1 MGEKESETEL
11 RGWEKGRQTDGW
23 IGERERERDWGR
35 AGGSRMVR
43 GEGRA
48 TSEQSARKIEKE
60 EITARRSVEDDT
72 KNDMEDDG

>member
-23 IGERERERDWGR
+23 IGERERDRGR

-60 EITARRSVEDDT
+60 EITARRIVEDG
-72 KNDMEDDG
+72 EE